1 MRKTLES
8 KMIIDTHLTRSVFV
22 RWVSLDWYSRQLLLC
37 KHDGIVSKVDSDAL
51 TSVGD
56 PGSAVA
62 FV

>member
-1 MRKTLES
+1 
-8 KMIIDTHLTRSVFV
+8 MIIDTHLTRSVFV
-22 RWVSLDWYSRQLLLC
+22 HWASLDWYSRQLLLC